1 MTIDQMIEVLNAYKR
16 GEKIEFKNGSFHD
29 WTPCDPT
36 GPTWD
41 FYRSEYRIAK
51 PAPKK
56 IHLSAWLDNDGE
68 LRQVRD
74 PAAVPN
80 GWIRIPEEDKEI
92 TLP

>member
-1 MTIDQMIEVLNAYKR
+1 MTIDEMIEVLEAYKR
-16 GEKIEFKNGSFHD
+16 GEKIEFKNGSSHD

-51 PAPKK
+51 PKPKK
-56 IHLSAWLDNDGE
+56 VKMLCCTDGE
-68 LRQVRD
+68 ALFWTAEHL
-74 PAAVPN
+74 PYPSK
-80 GWIRIPEEDKEI
+80 WIRIPEEDKEI